1 MESRASG
8 EKFNVKK
15 SVCVERPF
23 SGRHS
28 VQCGGKP
35 AGKAKGK
42 GCALPKGSTGP
53 VVRSERETTWPGTR
67 GHPIVFTFREARV
80 AELGQTVIDPERARS
95 SFYVK

>member
-1 MESRASG
+1 M
-8 EKFNVKK
+8 
-15 SVCVERPF
+15 ERPF

-35 AGKAKGK
+35 TGKAKGK